1 MSVRSDVELQDQ
13 VIRMWMIVYEHD
25 ADRVYTFCSWRRVLA
40 SIDGSLRTWLDDCD
54 GAETIVDA
62 VLDTLTALDNRP
74 FIPIVIKDKVKW
86 DGKTATAGVVNTFVA
101 TIYGWELDAHTAIHR
116 VLSRCYAEGGD
127 DLKLDIM
134 DLFNN
139 SRR

>member
-1 MSVRSDVELQDQ
+1 ML
-13 VIRMWMIVYEHD
+13 VYEHD
-25 ADRVYTFCSWRRVLA
+25 ADRVYTFCSWGKVLA

-54 GAETIVDA
+54 RANGVIDSVME
-62 VLDTLTALDNRP
+62 TLTGLDNRP

-86 DGKTATAGVVNTFVA
+86 DGKTAMPGVVNTFVA
-101 TIYGWELDAHTAIHR
+101 TIYGWELDAHTTIHR

-127 DLKLDIM
+127 DLKLGIM